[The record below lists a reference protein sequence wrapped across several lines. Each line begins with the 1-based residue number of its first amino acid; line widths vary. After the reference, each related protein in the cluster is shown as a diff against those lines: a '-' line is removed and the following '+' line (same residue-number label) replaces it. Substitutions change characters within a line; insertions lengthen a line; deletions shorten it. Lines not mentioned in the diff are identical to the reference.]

1 MDRVKDVADLF
12 KEFTMDFFEKNVK
25 IPHLDQKT
33 YLVGGELR
41 EWTGEVTKVFSPI
54 CYEDGSRIEIGSYP
68 NQTFNQA
75 NEAADAAIAAYNNGQ
90 GIWPTMTLAKRI
102 DCMQNFVQLMK
113 EQKRKVVRFLI
124 WEICKSESDA
134 EKEFDRTVEYIEKT
148 IEAAKEIDHN
158 ASKLQTEEGIIAQI
172 RRAPLGVVLCMGPY
186 NYPLNETYTTLIP
199 ALLMG
204 NVVIFKPAKYGILL
218 HAPLFEA
225 FQQAFPAGVVNSIYG
240 DGRTIIGPLM
250 ASGKIDVLAFIGTSR
265 VANML
270 KHLHPHPNRLKC
282 VLGLDA
288 KNPGVVLADAD
299 LDLAVKEC
307 LLGALSFNG
316 QRCTALKILFVHKSI
331 LGQFAAKFTEAV
343 EKLYIGVPGVGL
355 SEDAKIT
362 PLAEDNKVQFLT
374 GLIQNATILGAKVIN
389 PSGGLSNGTFF
400 FPAVVCPVTPDMQ
413 LYREEQFGPIVPI
426 VPFEDPSEVVKYM
439 LGSNFGQQ
447 VSIFGTDSW
456 GIAQLIDPLSSQ
468 VSRININCQCQR
480 GPDSFPFT
488 GRKDSAEGTLSIS
501 DALKVFSIRAMVA
514 AKVTDQ
520 NKAIITRILT
530 NRQSQ
535 FLSRDFIL

>member
-1 MDRVKDVADLF
+1 MDRTKDVTDLF
-12 KEFTMDFFEKNVK
+12 KKHTKTFFDENVK
-25 IPHLDQKT
+25 IPRLDQKT

-68 NQTFNQA
+68 NQTAQDA
-75 NEAADAAIAAYNNGQ
+75 LAALAAAETAYNKGQ
-90 GIWPTMTLAKRI
+90 GVWPSVTLAKRI

-113 EQKRKVVRFLI
+113 DQKRKVVRLLI
-124 WEICKSESDA
+124 WEICKNEADA

-158 ASKLQTEEGIIAQI
+158 ASKLMTEEGIIAQV
-172 RRAPLGVVLCMGPY
+172 RRSPLGIVLCMGPY
-186 NYPLNETYTTLIP
+186 NYPLNEIYTTLIP

-204 NVVIFKPAKYGILL
+204 NVIIFKPAKYGILL

-240 DGRTIIGPLM
+240 DGRIIIGPLM
-250 ASGKIDVLAFIGTSR
+250 ASGKIDVLAFIGTSK

-270 KHLHPHPNRLKC
+270 KHQHPYPNRLKC

-288 KNPGVVLADAD
+288 KNPGVVMANADI
-299 LDLAVKEC
+299 DLAVKEC

-331 LGQFAAKFTEAV
+331 LGQFTAKITEAV

-362 PLAEDNKVQFLT
+362 PLAEDNKVDFLT
-374 GLIQNATILGAKVIN
+374 GMLKDAVDKNGHIIN

-400 FPAVVCPVTPDMQ
+400 FPAVVCPVTPEMR

-426 VPFEDPSEVVKYM
+426 VPFEDPSEIIQYV
-439 LGSNFGQQ
+439 LDSNFGQQ
-447 VSIFGTDSW
+447 ISIFGTDSW
-456 GIAQLIDPLSSQ
+456 GIAQLIDPLSNQ

-488 GRKDSAEGTLSIS
+488 GRKDSAEGTLSIT

-514 AKVTDQ
+514 AKATDQ